1 MSTSETQAQ
10 TPLLNIIRSADHF
23 PSFTTP
29 YPTRHPLNDKRL
41 LPLHLTLKDFQSRLP
56 PIGLVPSDLLKD
68 LKSEKGLQFFSILKK
83 LEGKERELAKKAK
96 DKKKNEVAK
105 QQEQEE
111 EQEKPQEEEEGVPE
125 GEQVIESGGQD
136 KEEKK
141 KHKEDYKVI
150 VLAIFFS
157 DEVNKQGLK
166 ARTEVMSRVVAKWK
180 DANKFPEAMK
190 LWMNEPFPI
199 YASTKSSM
207 WQQSKE
213 IQQEAKKPFGN
224 VAFEIER
231 AATPILGCTALGV
244 HVTAYEGQ
252 GDEMKVWI
260 PRRSAN
266 RIKSPL
272 KYDSTVAGGIR
283 SGHTPLQALLVECK
297 EEAGWDEGL
306 IKRYV
311 RHAGMISLFQLTKW
325 GGLAPGGYV
334 FDLPLPSSD
343 SDDYIKPQPNDEE
356 VESFQ
361 LLSVPEVISAL
372 KRNEFKPTSAVVTI
386 DFLIRH
392 GFINPENEANYAEIV
407 KRIHRRTG
415 VAGPGY

>member
-1 MSTSETQAQ
+1 MSASETRAQ
-10 TPLLNIIRSADHF
+10 TSLLNIIRSADNF

-29 YPTRHPLNDKRL
+29 YPTRHPLNGKRL
-41 LPLHLTLKDFQSRLP
+41 IPLHLTLKDFQNRLP

-68 LKSEKGLQFFSILKK
+68 LKSEKRLQFFSILKK
-83 LEGKERELAKKAK
+83 LEGKEKELAKKSK
-96 DKKKNEVAK
+96 DKKKNRLAK
-105 QQEQEE
+105 QQEQE
-111 EQEKPQEEEEGVPE
+111 QGKPQDEEGVPE
-125 GEQVIESGGQD
+125 GEQVIESGGKD

-141 KHKEDYKVI
+141 KHKEDYKLI

-166 ARTEVMSRVVAKWK
+166 ARTEVMSRVVGKWR

-199 YASTKSSM
+199 YASNKSSL
-207 WQQSKE
+207 WQQSQE
-213 IQQEAKKPFGN
+213 VQQEAKKPFGN

-244 HVTAYEGQ
+244 HMTAYEGQ
-252 GDEMKVWI
+252 GDEMKIWI

-272 KYDSTVAGGIR
+272 KYDSTVAGGIP
-283 SGHTPLQALLVECK
+283 SGHTPLEALLVECK
-297 EEAGWDEGL
+297 EEAGWDEEL
-306 IKRYV
+306 IKKYV
-311 RHAGMISLFQLTKW
+311 RHAGMISLFQLTKC
-325 GGLAPGGYV
+325 GGLAPGTYV

-343 SDDYIKPQPNDEE
+343 SADYIKPEPNDEE

-372 KRNEFKPTSAVVTI
+372 KKNEFKPTSAVVTI

>member
-10 TPLLNIIRSADHF
+10 TPLLNIIRSADNF

-29 YPTRHPLNDKRL
+29 YPTRHPLNGKRL

-111 EQEKPQEEEEGVPE
+111 EQEKPQEEEEEGVPE
-125 GEQVIESGGQD
+125 GEQVIESG
-136 KEEKK
+136 
-141 KHKEDYKVI
+141 
-150 VLAIFFS
+150 
-157 DEVNKQGLK
+157 VNKQGLK

-252 GDEMKVWI
+252 GVEMKVWI